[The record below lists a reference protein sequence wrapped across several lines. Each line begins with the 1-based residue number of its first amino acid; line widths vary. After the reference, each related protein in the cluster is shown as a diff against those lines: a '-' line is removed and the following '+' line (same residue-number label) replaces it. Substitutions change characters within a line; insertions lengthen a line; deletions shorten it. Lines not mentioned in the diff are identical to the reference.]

1 MFEELIRELDCLHG
15 THQIPVSVP
24 TDAEGYLDRQ
34 CPSPECK
41 FEFKVHAEN
50 WKNKVREEEVFCTF
64 CGHTADS
71 TNWSTPEQTEY
82 FTKEALNHLN
92 ARLGQAM
99 KLDADNWNRRQPRN
113 SFIRIAMTANSAPQQ
128 ILIPPQAADP
138 MRLSITCPAC
148 SCRYAVIGAAFFCPA
163 CGHNAADIMF
173 AQTISGIRNSLASL
187 SSVRAAILDKDT
199 AENTA
204 RLIVENGLQNA
215 VTAFQRYA
223 EALYNRFPAV
233 TPPRRNV
240 FQNLKEGSDLWRAAS
255 GKHYADYLT
264 TAEAMTLARLFQ
276 QRHLLAHTQGIVDD
290 NYIARTGD
298 SSYRVGQRVVIREA
312 AVRECLTLI
321 EKLALGLTKP

>member
-1 MFEELIRELDCLHG
+1 MFEELIRELDRLQD
-15 THQIPVSVP
+15 THQIPVSVS

-41 FEFKVHAEN
+41 FEFKVHAED
-50 WKNKVREEEVFCTF
+50 WKNKVRDEEVFCAF

-92 ARLGQAM
+92 AHLGQAM
-99 KLDADNWNRRQPRN
+99 RLDADNWNRRQPRN
-113 SFIRIAMTANSAPQQ
+113 SFIRITMTANSVPQQ
-128 ILIPPQAADP
+128 ILVPPQAADP
-138 MRLSITCPAC
+138 MRLRITCPAC
-148 SCRYAVIGAAFFCPA
+148 ACRYAVIGAAFFCPA

-173 AQTISGIRNSLASL
+173 AHTISGIRNSLASL
-187 SSVRAAILDKDT
+187 PSVRASISDKDS

-240 FQNLKEGSDLWRAAS
+240 FQNLKEGSDLWHAAS
-255 GKHYADYLT
+255 GKRYVDYLT
-264 TAEAMTLARLFQ
+264 AAEAMTLAILFQ
-276 QRHLLAHTQGIVDD
+276 QRHLLAHTQGMVDD
-290 NYIARTGD
+290 DYIARTGD
-298 SSYRVGQRVVIREA
+298 SSYRIGQRVVIREA